1 MVRRVGWGDG
11 FWVGW
16 LVREVVTV
24 FQMEIILE
32 KNSTI
37 NGLKIKGGY
46 SIVLGGCTSGFGLV
60 GRMGCC

>member
-1 MVRRVGWGDG
+1 M
-11 FWVGW
+11 
-16 LVREVVTV
+16 VTV

-32 KNSTI
+32 KNSI
-37 NGLKIKGGY
+37 VNGLKIKGGY